1 MTKDDFIKKLICI
14 AAVLVVINVILTVIL
29 RILSN

>member
-1 MTKDDFIKKLICI
+1 MTKDDLIKKLIRI